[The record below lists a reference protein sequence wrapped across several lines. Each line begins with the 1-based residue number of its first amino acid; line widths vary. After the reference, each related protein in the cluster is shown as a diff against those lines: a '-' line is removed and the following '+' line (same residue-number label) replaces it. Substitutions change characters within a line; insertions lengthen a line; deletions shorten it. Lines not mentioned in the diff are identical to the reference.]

1 MDYIRINKL
10 ITTSIYKQ
18 IATSITD
25 AIDHGILMYGDKL
38 PTERELCE
46 AFSISATAV
55 KMAYETLIKSGKIKR
70 IKGKG
75 TFVTNRRTHHAGLH
89 TFFNV
94 SANGGRIVRETILME
109 RIFKDY
115 SVYRVMKID
124 SGEKCYKIMSIFK
137 NQENPVLLQVIYLPE
152 RYFPNFSPSQFQS
165 QTLYRFFEENIGQ
178 EIKHLHSTFN
188 AINASSAEAL
198 LLNISPDDAIYF
210 VRTQVVD
217 DANRIVA
224 YIRNYFPGEFTE
236 FEVSV
241 NAV

>member
-1 MDYIRINKL
+1 MDYIKINKL

-18 IATSITD
+18 IASSIAY
-25 AIDHGILMYGDKL
+25 AIDSGLLKYGDKL

-55 KMAYETLIKSGKIKR
+55 KMAYEQLIQKGKIKR

-75 TFVTNRRTHHAGLH
+75 TFVTNRKTYRANLH
-89 TFFNV
+89 RFFKVNV
-94 SANGGRIVRETILME
+94 DKGAIQKETILME

-137 NQENPVLLQVIYLPE
+137 EQENPILLQVVYLPE
-152 RYFPNFSPSQFQS
+152 RYFPDYVVEKFESKS
-165 QTLYRFFEENIGQ
+165 LYHFIEETSGQ
-178 EIKHLHSTFN
+178 KIKHLHSTYN
-188 AINASSAEAL
+188 AINASSAEAI
-198 LLNISPDDAIYF
+198 LLNISPDDAVYF
-210 VRTQVVD
+210 VRTQVID
-217 DANRIVA
+217 HANRIIA
-224 YIRNYFPGEFTE
+224 YVRNYFPGEFTE